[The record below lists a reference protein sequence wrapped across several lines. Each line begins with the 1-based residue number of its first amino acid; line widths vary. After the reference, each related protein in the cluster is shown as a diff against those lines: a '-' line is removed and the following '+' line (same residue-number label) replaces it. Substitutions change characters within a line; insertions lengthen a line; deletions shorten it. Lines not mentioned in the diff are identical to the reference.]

1 MRRKIVTAAL
11 VAVIA
16 CLMTMLLPGCSN
28 DSVAASI
35 NGHDIME
42 SQVTERIS
50 EMRSLNG
57 LDSDEAWA
65 QWLVNND
72 MSVSDARTQQID
84 RIMQGIVLDELAEE
98 HGVTVSG
105 DEIASL
111 VRNGEDQQTARRQA
125 LYGKLADKLSE
136 GQDEEEKNEQLVE
149 AVNSF
154 APFLDGAR
162 FLTVAEFDDYD
173 KAQSA
178 FQRVRDGEDIHDV
191 SASIGGNLDASGWD
205 SLSTFDD
212 EILEAVGSHRDE
224 GFVTGPVALGD
235 GRYCVVQV
243 THSVSVPEGGYTSA
257 QDIPAVV
264 SQQAREMTRGY
275 DKVDELIEQYLES
288 ADIWVSDM
296 PGGLPYD
303 VSLEGYSKTASQNG
317 LVQDDVDVSDTE
329 PQVEQGQEIT
339 DPDEIQRM
347 YEQDME
353 AYRQAEARRNA
364 ESS

>member
-16 CLMTMLLPGCSN
+16 CLMTMLLSGCSN

-84 RIMQGIVLDELAEE
+84 YIMQGIVLDELAEE

-111 VRNGEDQQTARRQA
+111 VRNGEDQQAARRQA

-136 GQDEEEKNEQLVE
+136 GQNEEEKNEQLVE

-162 FLTVAEFDDYD
+162 FLTVAEFDDCD

-178 FQRVRDGEDIHDV
+178 FQRVEDGEDIHNV
-191 SASIGGNLDASGWD
+191 SSSMGGSLDASGWD

-212 EILEAVGSHRDE
+212 EILEAVESHRDE

-235 GRYCVVQV
+235 GNYCVVQV

-288 ADIWVSDM
+288 ADIWMSDM

-317 LVQDDVDVSDTE
+317 LAQDDVDVSDTE

-353 AYRQAEARRNA
+353 AYRQAEARRNGD
-364 ESS
+364 SK